1 MSYNSANM
9 FSGYNKS
16 GLHGARVGNWVE
28 ELALKDM
35 GLNTRRE
42 DFQDRTKDRLSAA
55 RVVAHTE
62 AEEPKNFRSS
72 AKLHRPAMNK
82 EFKVPAAMGP
92 RASKRLAE
100 MEAYAKKL
108 EDQPEAVPA
117 TVFETTNNS
126 TFVGYGKQN
135 IPRRPRG
142 NGGDRYR
149 TGDVLDDDAETNAK
163 TKGQLQEEADSLV
176 NAGGYTKGQAISIY
190 SERLRTGKGPAIVGT
205 AACGANPF
213 GRSSAF
219 TNDIRDPTKR
229 HVGATDEGG
238 SKVVKIGP
246 NMTQR
251 AAFDA
256 VKAKIL
262 ERGASGIKGVARVMR
277 IMDDNGNKNLSME
290 EFDTGMR
297 DYGLELSP
305 EQLKGCFCA
314 IDTDGNGFLSFDE
327 FLVALRG
334 DMNKRRLDLV
344 QMAYDCLDVS
354 GDGSVTYED
363 IQQAYDVSMSPEVMS
378 GEKSEQEVL
387 TDFMAQW
394 DTQDRDGIITRG
406 EFTEYYRN
414 ISASIDADDLEG
426 MKLRLMGQGIPNIK
440 SISLAD

>member
-1 MSYNSANM
+1 
-9 FSGYNKS
+9 
-16 GLHGARVGNWVE
+16 
-28 ELALKDM
+28 M
-35 GLNTRRE
+35 G
-42 DFQDRTKDRLSAA
+42 
-55 RVVAHTE
+55 
-62 AEEPKNFRSS
+62 
-72 AKLHRPAMNK
+72 
-82 EFKVPAAMGP
+82 
-92 RASKRLAE
+92 
-100 MEAYAKKL
+100 
-108 EDQPEAVPA
+108 
-117 TVFETTNNS
+117 
-126 TFVGYGKQN
+126 
-135 IPRRPRG
+135 
-142 NGGDRYR
+142 
-149 TGDVLDDDAETNAK
+149 
-163 TKGQLQEEADSLV
+163 
-176 NAGGYTKGQAISIY
+176 GQAISIY
-190 SERLRTGKGPAIVGT
+190 SERLRTGKAPAIVGT

-246 NMTQR
+246 NMSQR

-262 ERGASGIKGVARVMR
+262 ERGARGIKGVARVMR

-305 EQLKGCFCA
+305 EQLKGCFGA

-334 DMNKRRLDLV
+334 DMNKRRLNL
-344 QMAYDCLDVS
+344 
-354 GDGSVTYED
+354 
-363 IQQAYDVSMSPEVMS
+363 VSMAPEVMS
-378 GEKSEQEVL
+378 GEKTEQEVL

-394 DTQDRDGIITRG
+394 DTQDRDGVITRD
-406 EFTEYYRN
+406 EFVEYYRN
-414 ISASIDADDLEG
+414 ISASIDADDYFELMIRNAWHISGGEGQYANTTCRRVLVTHFNGSQEVCEIKNDLGLAADDLEG

>member
-1 MSYNSANM
+1 
-9 FSGYNKS
+9 
-16 GLHGARVGNWVE
+16 
-28 ELALKDM
+28 M
-35 GLNTRRE
+35 G
-42 DFQDRTKDRLSAA
+42 
-55 RVVAHTE
+55 
-62 AEEPKNFRSS
+62 
-72 AKLHRPAMNK
+72 
-82 EFKVPAAMGP
+82 
-92 RASKRLAE
+92 
-100 MEAYAKKL
+100 
-108 EDQPEAVPA
+108 
-117 TVFETTNNS
+117 
-126 TFVGYGKQN
+126 
-135 IPRRPRG
+135 G
-142 NGGDRYR
+142 NGR
-149 TGDVLDDDAETNAK
+149 
-163 TKGQLQEEADSLV
+163 
-176 NAGGYTKGQAISIY
+176 
-190 SERLRTGKGPAIVGT
+190 
-205 AACGANPF
+205 
-213 GRSSAF
+213 
-219 TNDIRDPTKR
+219 
-229 HVGATDEGG
+229 GG
-238 SKVVKIGP
+238 SKIVKIGP

-262 ERGASGIKGVARVMR
+262 ERGARGIKGVARVMR

-297 DYGLELSP
+297 DYGLGLSP
-305 EQLKGCFCA
+305 EQLKGCFGA

-414 ISASIDADDLEG
+414 ISASIDADDYFELMIRNAWHISGGEGQYANTTCRRVLVTHHNGSQEVCEIKNDLGLAADDLEG